1 MRNIIIF
8 FTFAMLGACAKPDT
22 DQAKPAAKP
31 TPETQVSAAP
41 VKPAAVV
48 TTNAT
53 AVVAAPAA
61 TPNLPARPGRS
72 PMPTLAEW
80 NTQQKEVTVKGSTAL
95 NCETKIVREY
105 LRVSCKGK
113 NDSGGTPT
121 DIVIN
126 KGGHGETYT
135 YVNGGITSL
144 IVPYVEGIN
153 FEAYFGWTD
162 KGHDLAISWP
172 RGSKQPDVVGVFKGA
187 KSPLNVHDKSPLAD
201 KLCSCH
207 KKVTSSSTCDDLVGS
222 PDVDCDRTYANDCA
236 KLLQCSRGEPG
247 VAPTCLPGWTNAYQ
261 GRCYQLCTD
270 GKTPCPAQY
279 HCGDFGDVRFCVEN
293 D

>member
-1 MRNIIIF
+1 MRYVVLLLPLV
-8 FTFAMLGACAKPDT
+8 TLGACNKPDT
-22 DQAKPAAKP
+22 DQAKPA
-31 TPETQVSAAP
+31 
-41 VKPAAVV
+41 VKPAPEAQVATAVKPAVV
-48 TTNAT
+48 VTAPAT
-53 AVVAAPAA
+53 AVVAPVAP
-61 TPNLPARPGRS
+61 PPINLPARPGRS

-105 LRVSCKGK
+105 LRVSCNGK

-144 IVPYVEGIN
+144 VVPFVEGTN

-162 KGHDLAISWP
+162 KGHDLVVSWP
-172 RGSKQPDVVGVFKGA
+172 RGSKQPEVVGVFKGA
-187 KSPLNVHDKSPLAD
+187 KSPLTAHDKSPLAD

-222 PDVDCDRTYANDCA
+222 PDADCDRTYGNDCE
-236 KLLQCSRGEPG
+236 KLLQCSRSEPG
-247 VAPTCLPGWTNAYQ
+247 VAPTCLPGWINAYQ
-261 GRCYQLCTD
+261 GRCFQQCTD
-270 GKTPCPAQY
+270 GKTACPAKH
-279 HCGDFGDVRFCVEN
+279 HCGDFGDVRFCVE
-293 D
+293 DE

>member
-1 MRNIIIF
+1 MRYAVF
-8 FTFAMLGACAKPDT
+8 LLPLVTLGACNKPDT
-22 DQAKPAAKP
+22 DPPKPAAKP
-31 TPETQVSAAP
+31 VPEAQATAAA

-48 TTNAT
+48 TATAAT
-53 AVVAAPAA
+53 AVAPP
-61 TPNLPARPGRS
+61 TPIKLPARPGRS

-113 NDSGGTPT
+113 NDTGGTPT

-126 KGGHGETYT
+126 KGGHGETFT
-135 YVNGGITSL
+135 YVNGGVASL
-144 IVPYVEGIN
+144 IVPFVEGTN

-172 RGSKQPDVVGVFKGA
+172 RGSKQPEVVGVFKGA
-187 KSPLNVHDKSPLAD
+187 KSPLSAHEQSPLAD

-207 KKVTSSSTCDDLVGS
+207 KKVTSSTTCEDLLGS
-222 PDVDCDRTYANDCA
+222 PNVDCDRTYGNDCE
-236 KLLQCSRGEPG
+236 KLLECSRGEPG
-247 VAPTCLPGWTNAYQ
+247 ADAMCLPGYSIAYL
-261 GRCYQLCTD
+261 GRCLKLCMD
-270 GKTPCPAQY
+270 GKGCPAKQV
-279 HCGDFGDVRFCVEN
+279 CSEFEVGKFCVDE
-293 D
+293 

>member
-1 MRNIIIF
+1 MRYVF
-8 FTFAMLGACAKPDT
+8 LFLPLVTLAACNKPDS
-22 DQAKPAAKP
+22 DQAKPAVKP
-31 TPETQVSAAP
+31 VPEAQGTAAA
-41 VKPAAVV
+41 VKPAAVG
-48 TTNAT
+48 TATAT

-61 TPNLPARPGRS
+61 PNLPARPGRS
-72 PMPTLAEW
+72 AMPTLAEW

-121 DIVIN
+121 DIIIN

-144 IVPYVEGIN
+144 VVPFVEGIN

-187 KSPLNVHDKSPLAD
+187 KSPLTSHDKSPLAD
-201 KLCSCH
+201 KLCGCH
-207 KKVTSSSTCDDLVGS
+207 KKVTNSSTCDNLVGS
-222 PDVDCDRTYANDCA
+222 PDVDCDRTYGNDCE
-236 KLLQCSRGEPG
+236 KLLQCSRSEPG
-247 VAPTCLPGWTNAYQ
+247 VAPNCLPGWINAYQ
-261 GRCYQLCTD
+261 GRCFQQCTD
-270 GKTPCPAQY
+270 GKTACPAKH
-279 HCGDFGDVRFCVEN
+279 HCGDFGDVRFCVE
-293 D
+293 DD